1 MAEKSPQ
8 RTRSKQVINYK
19 ELADVKLPWTKQPR
33 RRCSDGLYPV
43 EVLEQALE
51 NRVIINY
58 IGYHAHFDEWR
69 DESEIELLTQDN
81 AAESENE
88 HNLGSSLPLGH
99 PFSLYYELGTR
110 IKQTLLCGRKE
121 SLRVR
126 IDMPFDLIL
135 FNGGLGA
142 AGTQFRNIGGTQ
154 NYRIKHH
161 RDLNSLLGDKW
172 HYRGL
177 NADGDYSYAVKETV
191 ELYLRKHR
199 PVVEYFPCSSSAPPL
214 CSSRMTGYMCCYTYR
229 VADELHG
236 NIHQ

>member
-1 MAEKSPQ
+1 MAEKSQQ

-19 ELADVKLPWTKQPR
+19 ELADVKLPWTKQLR

-51 NRVIINY
+51 NRVKINY
-58 IGYHAHFDEWR
+58 IGYHARFDEWR
-69 DESEIELLTQDN
+69 DGSKIELLTQDN

-88 HNLGSSLPLGH
+88 HNLGH

-121 SLRVR
+121 SPHVR
-126 IDMPFDLIL
+126 IDMPFNLIL

-142 AGTQFRNIGGTQ
+142 AGTQFINIGGTH
-154 NYRIKHH
+154 NYRIKHY
-161 RDLNSLLGDKW
+161 RDLNPLLGDKW
-172 HYRGL
+172 HYIGL

-191 ELYLRKHR
+191 EFYLHKRR
-199 PVVEYFPCSSSAPPL
+199 LIVEYFPCSSSAPPL

-229 VADELHG
+229 VADELHD